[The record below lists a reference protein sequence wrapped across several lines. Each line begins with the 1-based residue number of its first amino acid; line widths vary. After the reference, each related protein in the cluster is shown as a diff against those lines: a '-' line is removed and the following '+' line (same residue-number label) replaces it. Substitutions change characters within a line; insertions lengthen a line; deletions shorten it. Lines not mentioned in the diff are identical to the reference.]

1 MLYDIF
7 LPLDLKLALRRM
19 LFSQGKEPT
28 TRNMGKI
35 LIVKSSLRVNSNS
48 DFLADYLAK
57 ELEKEGKDV
66 SSIS

>member
-1 MLYDIF
+1 
-7 LPLDLKLALRRM
+7 
-19 LFSQGKEPT
+19 
-28 TRNMGKI
+28 MGKI